1 MYFVVW
7 TICFFVV
14 AQTCKSMSPYQNTPF
29 KKVTQH
35 DFNRLY
41 QFVYGFVFIM
51 LGINLKAWL
60 FVFPMI
66 YTSFVMIALQKRA
79 QGDQIG
85 FNVNMFKNW
94 TTNLIDDTNLFM
106 RLYSS
111 CYAMSKNKCS
121 MENWGAARYSEG
133 SLFRR
138 FVN

>member
-1 MYFVVW
+1 MQIKAKLVGFLG
-7 TICFFVV
+7 T
-14 AQTCKSMSPYQNTPF
+14 
-29 KKVTQH
+29 
-35 DFNRLY
+35 FNRLY

-51 LGINLKAWL
+51 LGIILKAWL

-85 FNVNMFKNW
+85 FNVNMFQNW

-138 FVN
+138 FVNPKVRYSEHANFLYLEVR